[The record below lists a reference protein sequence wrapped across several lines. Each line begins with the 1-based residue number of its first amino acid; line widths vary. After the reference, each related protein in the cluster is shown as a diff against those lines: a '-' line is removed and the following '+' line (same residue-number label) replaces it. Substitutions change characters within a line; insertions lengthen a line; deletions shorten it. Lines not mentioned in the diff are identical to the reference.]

1 MKVKEANLRPEDRH
15 ERWDV
20 YSDTKPYQNMT
31 ENQRMVFDHAEEN
44 GIRGAKRYTKA
55 DIARWKEKRA
65 NMAEEEIAAMEA
77 EFEQKGNKMGKGF
90 LIAVGVIVVFAVIAC
105 IWIAG

>member
-55 DIARWKEKRA
+55 DIARWKDKLKKH
-65 NMAEEEIAAMEA
+65 I
-77 EFEQKGNKMGKGF
+77 
-90 LIAVGVIVVFAVIAC
+90 
-105 IWIAG
+105 